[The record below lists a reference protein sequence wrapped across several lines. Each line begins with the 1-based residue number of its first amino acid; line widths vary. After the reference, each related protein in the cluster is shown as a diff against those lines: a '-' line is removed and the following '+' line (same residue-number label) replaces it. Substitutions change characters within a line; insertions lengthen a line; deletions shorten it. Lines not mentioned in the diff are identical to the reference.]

1 MFTFLKNGSVVF
13 VRSDDEQAE
22 WTQEELNL
30 VCAFPYDAKKV
41 IERGMTVLFQD
52 PATNA
57 YQAYEIRNCTGYAAE
72 GYQQFISE
80 DIAVSELT
88 DCHIADEIELTDLTI
103 TQALNTVL
111 PGTGWSV
118 GTVASGIP
126 VSSGNIGRG
135 NVWQAV
141 CDIRNNW
148 NVHIL
153 PRVTVDA
160 SGITGRFIDVI
171 RPEGTWRGL
180 RIAVNK
186 NLDDPCIQYDDTE
199 LYTALYAY
207 GASYTEGE
215 GDKRQTLERNI
226 TGVSWQKTADHPA
239 KPAGQNYIEDPEKT
253 ALFGR
258 NGKPRFGYYQNGSI
272 DDPEI
277 LLQKTWESLQQ
288 CSVPKVSA
296 TGTVTDLKRLGFP
309 DVPVRLYDQ
318 VIIEIEPFGLIL
330 YKQIIQLTVD
340 LHDPQ
345 KTRPNIG
352 DYIPN
357 IIYYNRR
364 TDDDATGGGRGRGG
378 GTRSK
383 KKQGEFE
390 TDISANERNIN
401 LNARQLNEHGDILRQ
416 AGMFIDPITGV
427 LIYAEDNEN
436 NIGSMFHVQSDQI
449 KAEVK
454 ARKDGEVALESSITQ
469 TANQILLKVDN
480 YVDGLSTRI
489 DQTDEKIT
497 LEATRAK
504 TAEGSLSGRIDVE
517 ADKITAEVTR
527 AKGAE
532 NGLSGRLDI
541 EADKIN
547 LVVTDDGEIDAAA
560 ICVAI
565 NDEGSSATIKASK
578 IYLLGQTIANTI
590 TADYV
595 QSKVG
600 ELTVLNVNSIGC
612 SGGAAISGLLN
623 AAGNIT
629 TPYIELDGVPV
640 GYAVY
645 DLQIQLSGNTYT
657 LQKQTITG
665 SGWVDVG
672 TFSRATALNGDWSGG
687 TFTVEASPQGNRL
700 QTSVAS
706 DPANAYRD
714 GNIIYIPLIDGANES
729 IGKEALCNF
738 TNVLTARSNCV
749 AGLTR
754 YGQQPITLYAL
765 VDGSYFSVGQHYW
778 YYKDT
783 NSALTTYYN

>member
-30 VCAFPYDAKKV
+30 VCTFPYDAKKV

-52 PATNA
+52 PATDA

-80 DIAVSELT
+80 DIVISELT

-111 PGTGWSV
+111 PGTGWNV

-153 PRVTVDA
+153 TRVTVDA

-215 GDKRQTLERNI
+215 GDKRKTLERNI

-277 LLQKTWESLQQ
+277 LLQKAWESLQQ

-318 VIIEIEPFGLIL
+318 VIFEIEPFGLIL

-345 KTRPNIG
+345 KTMPNIG

-390 TDISANERNIN
+390 TDIIANERNIN

-436 NIGSMFHVQSDQI
+436 NIGSMFHVQSDKI
-449 KAEVK
+449 NAEVK
-454 ARKDGEVALESSITQ
+454 ARKDGEVALESSITE

-489 DQTDEKIT
+489 DQTDEAIT
-497 LEATRAK
+497 LEA
-504 TAEGSLSGRIDVE
+504 
-517 ADKITAEVTR
+517 TR

-532 NGLSGRLDI
+532 NGLSSRINVEAGKITAEVTRATTAEGNLSSRLQLT
-541 EADKIN
+541 ADAITAE
-547 LVVTDDGEIDAAA
+547 VTRATAKEGELSAA
-560 ICVAI
+560 IQVNADGISTKVSKNGVISAI
-565 NDEGSSATIKASK
+565 NQTAESIKISASK
-578 IYLLGQTIANTI
+578 
-590 TADYV
+590 
-595 QSKVG
+595 
-600 ELTVLNVNSIGC
+600 
-612 SGGAAISGLLN
+612 
-623 AAGNIT
+623 
-629 TPYIELDGVPV
+629 IELDGETV
-640 GYAVY
+640 A
-645 DLQIQLSGNTYT
+645 QS
-657 LQKQTITG
+657 ITG
-665 SGWVDVG
+665 EDISVGVVDAEDVVTLSLTTNSVDSEG
-672 TFSRATALNGDWSGG
+672 DVDCGGDLFIGGALNINGDSHTPSWKSATYE
-687 TFTVEASPQGNRL
+687 TFTHSSTRAFMYAQNGQISN
-700 QTSVAS
+700 
-706 DPANAYRD
+706 PAT
-714 GNIIYIPLIDGANES
+714 IYGFIA
-729 IGKEALCNF
+729 
-738 TNVLTARSNCV
+738 T
-749 AGLTR
+749 
-754 YGQQPITLYAL
+754 
-765 VDGSYFSVGQHYW
+765 GSSSHTIHYLG
-778 YYKDT
+778 Y
-783 NSALTTYYN
+783 

>member
-30 VCAFPYDAKKV
+30 VCTFPYDAKKV

-52 PATNA
+52 PATDA

-80 DIAVSELT
+80 DIVISELT

-111 PGTGWSV
+111 PGTGWNV

-318 VIIEIEPFGLIL
+318 VIIEIEPFGLML

-390 TDISANERNIN
+390 TNIYANERNID

-449 KAEVK
+449 KAEVQ
-454 ARKDGEVALESSITQ
+454 ARKDGEVALETSITQ
-469 TANQILLKVDN
+469 TAYQILLAVNN
-480 YVDGLSTRI
+480 YVDGLS
-489 DQTDEKIT
+489 
-497 LEATRAK
+497 A
-504 TAEGSLSGRIDVE
+504 RIDVE
-517 ADKITAEVTR
+517 A
-527 AKGAE
+527 G
-532 NGLSGRLDI
+532 
-541 EADKIN
+541 KIN
-547 LVVTDDGEIDAAA
+547 LVV
-560 ICVAI
+560 
-565 NDEGSSATIKASK
+565 NDEGEINAASICLAINEGGSTATINASK

-590 TADYV
+590 SADYV

-600 ELTVLNVNSIGC
+600 ELTVLTVNSLGC
-612 SGGAAISGLLN
+612 RGGAAISGLLN

-629 TPYIELDGVPV
+629 TPYLVLDGVPV

-645 DLQIQLSGNTYT
+645 DLRLQLSGNTYT

-738 TNVLTARSNCV
+738 TNVLTAHSHCV